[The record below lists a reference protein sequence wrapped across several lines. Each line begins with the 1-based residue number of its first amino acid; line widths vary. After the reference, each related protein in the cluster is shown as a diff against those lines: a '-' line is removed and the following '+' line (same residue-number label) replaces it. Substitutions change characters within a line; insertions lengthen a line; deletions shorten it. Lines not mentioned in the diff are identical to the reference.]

1 VGGGVHRGPA
11 PSLRPGPRAERS
23 PRDRLE
29 SGAGGQRKGDLEL
42 RKYTEG
48 DRVALARLNTLA
60 FGAGVSYWEDYYD
73 PEKSPRLDL
82 DLVYVVE
89 EDGEARATAT
99 VLPMEAFVDGRP
111 RPMGGVAA
119 VAAHPA
125 YRRRGYAADLMRA
138 TLDGMRE
145 RGMHLSMLDPFS
157 HSFYRA
163 YGYELA
169 TEAIEYALKPT
180 DLPTSG
186 EQKRVR
192 AYADGDL
199 FRMMELLEGR
209 AAEHPCS
216 IRRGA
221 GRWRQ
226 VLAREGQEA
235 VVYEDGGAVEGYL
248 LYEQRAGGGEPP
260 RTLRLSELVAR
271 TPAARSALISF
282 AAAYD
287 PRDYKVSLSTP
298 RGEPL
303 HPYLKDSHVEARIEP
318 GLMLRL
324 VDVEGALGWLERE
337 PDAPLVLEVSDDGIP
352 KNAGEYTVGD
362 GGVTR
367 GAEAGERVK
376 LDVRQLARL
385 YAGYLPA
392 RQLAWH
398 GLIEPSSPRALEILS
413 SLFPVGD
420 PYVSPPDHF

>member
-1 VGGGVHRGPA
+1 
-11 PSLRPGPRAERS
+11 
-23 PRDRLE
+23 LE
-29 SGAGGQRKGDLEL
+29 V
-42 RKYTEG
+42 RKYREG
-48 DRVALARLNTLA
+48 DRAALARLGALA
-60 FGAGVSYWEDYYD
+60 FGAGASYWEGYYD

-89 EDGEARATAT
+89 EDGEVRATAT
-99 VLPMEAFVDGRP
+99 VLPMEVFVDGRA
-111 RPMGGVAA
+111 RPMGGIAA

-125 YRRRGYAADLMRA
+125 YRRRGYANRLMRA

-145 RGMHLSMLDPFS
+145 RSMHVSMLHPFA

-163 YGYELA
+163 FGWELA
-169 TEAIEYALKPT
+169 TEAIKYTLKPT
-180 DLPTSG
+180 DLPTSR

-199 FRMMELLEGR
+199 SRMAELLEGW

-216 IRRGA
+216 VRRGEE
-221 GRWRQ
+221 RWRQ

-235 VVYEDGGAVEGYL
+235 AVYEGEEGVEGYL
-248 LYEQRAGGGEPP
+248 LYQQRAGGGEPP
-260 RTLRLSELVAR
+260 RTLDVSELVAR
-271 TPAARSALISF
+271 NTAAREALVSF
-282 AAAYD
+282 MAAYD
-287 PRDYKVSLSTP
+287 PREYKVSLSTP

-303 HPYLKDSHVEARIEP
+303 HPYLEDSHVEARLEP
-318 GLMLRL
+318 ELMFRL
-324 VDVEGALGWLERE
+324 ADVEGALGCLERKPE
-337 PDAPLVLEVSDDGIP
+337 APLVLEVSDDVVP
-352 KNAGEYTVGD
+352 ENAGEYTVGD
-362 GGVTR
+362 GEVAR

-376 LDVRQLARL
+376 LDARQLARL

-398 GLIEPSSPRALEILS
+398 GLLEPGSQRALESLD

>member
-1 VGGGVHRGPA
+1 
-11 PSLRPGPRAERS
+11 
-23 PRDRLE
+23 LE
-29 SGAGGQRKGDLEL
+29 VRKC
-42 RKYTEG
+42 REG
-48 DRVALARLNTLA
+48 DRAALARLGALA
-60 FGAGVSYWEDYYD
+60 FGAGASYWEDYYD
-73 PEKSPRLDL
+73 SEKSPRLDL

-89 EDGEARATAT
+89 EGGEARATAA
-99 VLPMEAFVDGRP
+99 VLPMEIFVDGGA

-125 YRRRGYAADLMRA
+125 YRRRGYAGELMRTA
-138 TLDGMRE
+138 LDGMRE

-169 TEAIEYALKPT
+169 TEAVEYTLSPS
-180 DLPTSG
+180 DLPTSPQ
-186 EQKRVR
+186 QKRVR
-192 AYADGDL
+192 AHAPDDL
-199 FRMMELLEGR
+199 PKMVALLEEE
-209 AAEHPCS
+209 AARRPCCV
-216 IRRGA
+216 RRGE

-235 VVYEDGGAVEGYL
+235 VVYEDGEGVEGYL
-248 LYEQRAGGGEPP
+248 LYEQRAEDGEPP
-260 RTLRLSELVAR
+260 RTLRVSELVAR

-287 PRDYKVSLSTP
+287 PHDYRVSLCTP

-303 HPYLKDSHVEARIEP
+303 HPFLRDSHVEARLEP

-324 VDVEGALGWLERE
+324 VDVEGALGWLDRKPEVS
-337 PDAPLVLEVSDDGIP
+337 LVLEVSDDVIP
-352 KNAGEYTVGD
+352 ANAGEYTVGD

-398 GLIEPSSPRALEILS
+398 GLLEPGSQRALTILD

>member
-1 VGGGVHRGPA
+1 M
-11 PSLRPGPRAERS
+11 
-23 PRDRLE
+23 
-29 SGAGGQRKGDLEL
+29 EL
-42 RKYTEG
+42 RKYREG
-48 DRVALARLNTLA
+48 DRAVLARLDTLA
-60 FGAGVSYWEDYYD
+60 FGAGASYWEDYYD

-89 EDGEARATAT
+89 EDGEVRASAA
-99 VLPMEAFVDGRP
+99 VLPMETFVDGRA

-138 TLDGMRE
+138 VLGGMRE

-169 TEAIEYALKPT
+169 TESITYDLKPT

-199 FRMMELLEGR
+199 TRMMGLLEGWASER
-209 AAEHPCS
+209 PCS
-216 IRRGA
+216 VRRGE

-235 VVYEDGGAVEGYL
+235 VVYEDGGMVEGYL

-260 RTLRLSELVAR
+260 RTLRVSEIFAR
-271 TPAARSALISF
+271 TPAARTALISF

-337 PDAPLVLEVSDDGIP
+337 PEAPLVLEVSDDGIP
-352 KNAGEYTVGD
+352 SNAGEYTVGD

-367 GAEAGERVK
+367 GAEAVERAR
-376 LDVRQLARL
+376 LDVRQLAQL
-385 YAGYLPA
+385 YAGYVPA
-392 RQLAWH
+392 WQLAWH
-398 GLIEPSSPRALEILS
+398 GLIEPSSPRALGILA
-413 SLFPVGD
+413 SLFPPGD

>member
-1 VGGGVHRGPA
+1 M
-11 PSLRPGPRAERS
+11 
-23 PRDRLE
+23 
-29 SGAGGQRKGDLEL
+29 DLEV
-42 RKYTEG
+42 RKYREG
-48 DRVALARLNTLA
+48 DRAALARLGALA
-60 FGAGVSYWEDYYD
+60 FGTDASYWEDYYD
-73 PEKSPRLDL
+73 PGKSPRLDL

-89 EDGEARATAT
+89 EGGEARATAA
-99 VLPMEAFVDGRP
+99 VLPMEIFVDGGARP
-111 RPMGGVAA
+111 LGGVAA

-125 YRRRGYAADLMRA
+125 YRRRGYAGQLMRA
-138 TLDGMRE
+138 ALDGMRE
-145 RGMHLSMLDPFS
+145 RCMHLSMLDPFS

-169 TEAIEYALKPT
+169 TEAVEYTLSPS
-180 DLPTSG
+180 DLPASPQQ
-186 EQKRVR
+186 ERVR
-192 AYADGDL
+192 AYAPDDL
-199 FRMMELLEGR
+199 PEIVALLEEQVAR
-209 AAEHPCS
+209 RPCCV
-216 IRRGA
+216 RRGE

-235 VVYEDGGAVEGYL
+235 VVYEDGEGVEGYL
-248 LYEQRAGGGEPP
+248 LYEQRAGAGEPP
-260 RTLRLSELVAR
+260 RNLRVSELVAR

-287 PRDYKVSLSTP
+287 PHDYKVSLSTP

-303 HPYLKDSHVEARIEP
+303 HPFLRDSHVEARLEP
-318 GLMLRL
+318 GLMLRI
-324 VDVEGALGWLERE
+324 VDVEGALGRLKRE
-337 PDAPLVLEVSDDGIP
+337 PVAPLALEVSDDVIP
-352 KNAGEYTVGD
+352 ANAGEYTVGD

-398 GLIEPSSPRALEILS
+398 DLLEPGSQRALEILE

>member
-1 VGGGVHRGPA
+1 MEV
-11 PSLRPGPRAERS
+11 
-23 PRDRLE
+23 
-29 SGAGGQRKGDLEL
+29 
-42 RKYTEG
+42 RKYNEG
-48 DRVALARLNTLA
+48 DRAALARLGALA
-60 FGAGVSYWEDYYD
+60 FGAGASYWEDYYD

-89 EDGEARATAT
+89 EGGEARATAA
-99 VLPMEAFVDGRP
+99 VLPMEIFVDGRA
-111 RPMGGVAA
+111 RPLGGVAA

-125 YRRRGYAADLMRA
+125 YRRRGYAGELMRA
-138 TLDGMRE
+138 ALDGMHE

-169 TEAIEYALKPT
+169 TEAVEYTLSPS
-180 DLPTSG
+180 DLPPSPQ
-186 EQKRVR
+186 QKRVR
-192 AYADGDL
+192 AYAPDDL
-199 FRMMELLEGR
+199 PKMVTLLEEE
-209 AAEHPCS
+209 AARRPCCV
-216 IRRGA
+216 RRGE

-226 VLAREGQEA
+226 VLAREDQEA
-235 VVYEDGGAVEGYL
+235 AVYEDGGGVEGYL
-248 LYEQRAGGGEPP
+248 IYEQRAGGEEPP
-260 RTLRLSELVAR
+260 RTLRVSELVAR

-287 PRDYKVSLSTP
+287 PHDYKVSLSTS

-303 HPYLKDSHVEARIEP
+303 HPFLRDSHVEARLEP

-324 VDVEGALGWLERE
+324 VDVEGALGWLKRE
-337 PDAPLVLEVSDDGIP
+337 PAAPLVLEVSDDVIP
-352 KNAGEYTVGD
+352 ANAGEYTVGD

-398 GLIEPSSPRALEILS
+398 GLLEPGSQRALEILE